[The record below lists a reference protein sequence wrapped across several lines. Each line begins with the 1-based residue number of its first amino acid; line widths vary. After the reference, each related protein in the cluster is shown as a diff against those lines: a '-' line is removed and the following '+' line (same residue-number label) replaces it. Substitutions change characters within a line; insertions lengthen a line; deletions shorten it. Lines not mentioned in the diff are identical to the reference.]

1 MAKTARAHIDDD
13 VFSVLLQSIADRGNQ
28 LMPRREQV
36 SRGRIERLKRTYPRG
51 SGLVDVGSIRRIAL
65 AQHSSVSD
73 RERKLCQTPPP
84 RLTDTDI
91 SPTTEHCVVAR
102 RALAARRSG
111 RGDAGSAGY
120 GRACWAVTGFTPIR
134 GMCASPATVS
144 NVVARH

>member
-84 RLTDTDI
+84 PPDRHRHQ
-91 SPTTEHCVVAR
+91 PHN
-102 RALAARRSG
+102 RALRRGTPSPCRKAFWPWRRGIGWVRSRMLG
-111 RGDAGSAGY
+111 RD
-120 GRACWAVTGFTPIR
+120 GFHADTRDVRISR
-134 GMCASPATVS
+134 DSL
-144 NVVARH
+144 